1 MPITL
6 LIVAL
11 LALYV
16 AWNLG
21 ANDVANAMGTSVGSK
36 AITLKQA
43 LIIAGVLEFTGAVLF
58 GHQVTATLATKVA
71 NPDLFAA
78 TPQVLAIG
86 MVTVLISCGVWL
98 QIATAKG
105 LPVSSS
111 HAVVG
116 AIAGFSWVALGVGAI
131 DWSTIGSITIGWIL
145 TPVISGA
152 IAALFY
158 SQIKNWILDQPHQTK
173 QLQEWIPW
181 LSTVLIGVFGVIVLP
196 PFTLPIN
203 NFLTAQFGIHLPPH
217 DIALV
222 IGALAAV
229 VLTVVSWR
237 QLDKAGGRGQGA
249 GGRGQRAGETKE
261 TKETKETEGEKYN
274 PQSPIPSPQSPVPN
288 PLETLFAR
296 FQVLSAC
303 FVAFAHGSNDVGN
316 AIAPVVAIVYIVR
329 TGQVP
334 TNSIDIPLWIL
345 ILGGVGIVGGL
356 AVWGK
361 NVIATIG
368 ENIIALQPSSGFCAE
383 LATATTILIASRLGL
398 PVSTSHALVGGVVGI
413 GLVQDIK
420 SVKFETLKG
429 IATAWIITVP
439 LSAVLSAVIFSIA
452 RMIIF

>member
-1 MPITL
+1 MEIPITL

-11 LALYV
+11 LAFYV

-71 NPDLFAA
+71 NPNLFAA
-78 TPQVLAIG
+78 TPQVLATG
-86 MVTVLISCGVWL
+86 MITVLISSGVWL

-116 AIAGFSWVALGVGAI
+116 AIAGFSWVALGIEAI
-131 DWSTIGSITIGWIL
+131 DWSTIGSITVGWIL

-158 SQIKNWILDQPHQTK
+158 SQIKHWILDQPHQTK

-181 LSTVLIGVFGVIVLP
+181 LSAILIGAFGVIVLP
-196 PFTLPIN
+196 SFTQPVT
-203 NFLTAQFGIHLPPH
+203 NFLIAQFGIHIPPH
-217 DIALV
+217 DIPL
-222 IGALAAV
+222 ITGAVAAV
-229 VLTVVSWR
+229 TLTVFSWR
-237 QLDKAGGRGQGA
+237 QLEELGGM
-249 GGRGQRAGETKE
+249 GQRAGDKE
-261 TKETKETEGEKYN
+261 NFNPVNTNTE
-274 PQSPIPSPQSPVPN
+274 S
-288 PLETLFAR
+288 LFAR

-316 AIAPVVAIVYIVR
+316 AIAPVAAIVYINR

-334 TNSIDIPLWIL
+334 TAGINIPLWIL
-345 ILGGVGIVGGL
+345 ILGGAGIVAGL

-361 NVIATIG
+361 KVIATIG

-413 GLVQDIK
+413 GLVQDIN
-420 SVKFETLKG
+420 SVKFQTLKG
-429 IATAWIITVP
+429 IAAAWLVTVP
-439 LSAVLSAVIFSIA
+439 ISAVLSATIFSIA
-452 RMIIF
+452 RMAFV